1 MGGVSDLNINKCNQ
15 SALFSRMIDFLENR
29 LLNGT
34 YLMRP
39 RSVENNL
46 IFLRNGTDFPARP
59 FIVSALKLFSLFSV
73 GQLGTMVY

>member
-15 SALFSRMIDFLENR
+15 ITLFSRMIDFFENR

-39 RSVENNL
+39 LSVEDNL
-46 IFLRNGTDFPARP
+46 IFLRNG
-59 FIVSALKLFSLFSV
+59 ILV
-73 GQLGTMVY
+73 